1 METKEKTPKGVKTPA
16 QLEKMMEKLPFKEKI
31 RVLAEHFYNPFYQ
44 INGEADWR
52 DGWKISI
59 QGKTVDDTVYLVE
72 NLLDLMVATKASF
85 KFGTQ
90 MLINMGGEQSTKLLT
105 IYIPNGVD
113 AKSYA
118 ELVRINIPDYKGAEG
133 IPDKK
138 SYTKYSEG
146 IYYRNDRDSSG
157 EYIPA

>member
-31 RVLAEHFYNPFYQ
+31 RVLAEHFYGPFYQ

-52 DGWKISI
+52 DGWKIYI
-59 QGKTVDDTVYLVE
+59 QGKTIDDVVYLVE
-72 NLLDLMVATKASF
+72 NLLNLMVATKASF
-85 KFGTQ
+85 KFGTK
-90 MLINMGGEQSTKLLT
+90 MLIDMKNEQSSKLLT

-133 IPDKK
+133 IPDKR
-138 SYTKYSEG
+138 SYIKHSEG
-146 IYYRNDRDSSG
+146 IFYRNDRSDDG
-157 EYIPA
+157 TYIPA